1 MNIQDKNKK
10 LISPLV
16 ANQLPQSIKGNYD
29 SSLTSSTGRSIF
41 SDFIQAYYEFIER
54 EVPVEL
60 DKFKNTSINKFSKKS
75 VLSLGSQDGGPY
87 NITNRLPALRDFDHT
102 MESLK
107 RYIKFEYLKNVPDI
121 MEGNL
126 NNLFR
131 IMRTINLSKGSEV
144 AYKTLFRFLWNRD
157 VDLTETANEIFKTSA
172 NHYKTEKILRVK
184 LIGGS
189 DITTSA
195 DIVNF

>member
-131 IMRTINLSKGSEV
+131 IIRTINLSKGSEV

-157 VDLTETANEIFKTSA
+157 VDLTETVVKRKKTRKESKP
-172 NHYKTEKILRVK
+172 KTVEPMPPL
-184 LIGGS
+184 
-189 DITTSA
+189 
-195 DIVNF
+195 